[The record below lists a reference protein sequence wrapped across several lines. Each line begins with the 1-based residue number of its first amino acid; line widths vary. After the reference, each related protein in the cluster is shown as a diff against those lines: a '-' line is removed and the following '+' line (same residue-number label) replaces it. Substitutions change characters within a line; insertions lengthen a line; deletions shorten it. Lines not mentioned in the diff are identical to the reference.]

1 MKKTL
6 SYIFLSIIILL
17 VTIVSVPFN
26 NLNQWGINLPVF
38 LSDYELYLKGGIAV
52 VTIIFAIIFLIVAN
66 KQQKADGDVKLS
78 TRNMAVLPAYV
89 YSLATMS
96 STVFISYH
104 LYKWFENT
112 QTQLIVLLGA
122 AAIVLVIFFM
132 GYFLISEFKKTN
144 NTGRV
149 FRTITNILLVIATSG
164 IAYFNLNYRVST
176 YYPQIPT
183 KFTLLFVPLFFILYL
198 AYVIMSN
205 RYNKQQ
211 AEEASLENDVV
222 QAKKDKNIQY
232 DEKSI
237 IVPKQEKITSH
248 REDLDPTK
256 IIYADVPVDPE
267 FSRMISNSNQATSIE
282 YYIEKP
288 KLFKP
293 LDPTFD
299 ELVDYVR
306 ELPQVVTKL
315 DEERITF
322 YVERVPFLVLM
333 NYGNYYRMAFKY
345 DLEQGIRL
353 IIKYP
358 TISKNKAT
366 KDELWFKANNYGD
379 IPKEVIYQIVKN
391 SHSNYIN

>member
-26 NLNQWGINLPVF
+26 NLNQWGVNLPAF
-38 LSDYELYLKGGIAV
+38 LSDYELYIKGGIGV
-52 VTIIFAIIFLIVAN
+52 VTICFAIVFLLVAN
-66 KQQKADGDVKLS
+66 KQYKTDREVKLS
-78 TRNMAVLPAYV
+78 TRNIAVLPAYL
-89 YSLATMS
+89 YSLAIMA
-96 STVFISYH
+96 STTYVAYH
-104 LYKWFENT
+104 LYQWFENT
-112 QTQLIVLLGA
+112 QTQLIIFFGA
-122 AAIVLVIFFM
+122 AAIVLVILFM
-132 GYFLISEFKKTN
+132 GYFLVSEYKKTN
-144 NTGRV
+144 NVGRV
-149 FRTITNILLVIATSG
+149 FRTISNILLVAATSA
-164 IAYFNLNYRVST
+164 IAYFHLTYRVST
-176 YYPQIPT
+176 DYSEIPT
-183 KFTLLFVPLFFILYL
+183 RFTLLFVPLFFILYL
-198 AYVIMSN
+198 VYVIISN
-205 RYNKQQ
+205 RYNKQK
-211 AEEASLENDVV
+211 AEEDSLENDVV
-222 QAKKDKNIQY
+222 QAKKDKNIQV

-237 IVPKQEKITSH
+237 IVPKQEKITSK
-248 REDLDPTK
+248 REDLDPNK
-256 IIYADVPVDPE
+256 IIYPEVSVDPE
-267 FSRMISNSNQATSIE
+267 FSRMTANTNQATSIE

-299 ELVDYVR
+299 ELVEYVR

-315 DEERITF
+315 DEDRITF

-345 DLEQGIRL
+345 DLELGIRL

-379 IPKEVIYQIVKN
+379 IPKEVIYQIVKT